1 MLFCLRMCLCNERIP
16 HNMNFLFHGIEEPY
30 VPTPPMVNRNPLC
43 LGKWIH
49 LFFSF
54 FTRKSVAPNNGRVG
68 CTINQNN
75 FPLYQG
81 ILSLLKNIV
90 KDFFLVGK
98 LYCDKLDKIREF
110 LTGGKAKIG
119 EEILPNQQE
128 EEIKDK
134 DLRISLIHSSNY
146 VYIRWKIDSNLIQL
160 GSNILKMLPEDSNT

>member
-16 HNMNFLFHGIEEPY
+16 HNMNFLFHGIEESY

-43 LGKWIH
+43 LGKWLH
-49 LFFSF
+49 LFFF
-54 FTRKSVAPNNGRVG
+54 FFHTEKCRTKQRKSGLHDKSEQFSSLSGN
-68 CTINQNN
+68 
-75 FPLYQG
+75 PLIAQKYR
-81 ILSLLKNIV
+81 KR
-90 KDFFLVGK
+90 FFLVGK

-146 VYIRWKIDSNLIQL
+146 LYIRWKIDSNLIQL